1 MIDSDKRKAA
11 MLLHREGMKVR
22 EISRRFGISR
32 NSVRAII
39 IQKGVV
45 QRTVRK
51 DKIQLDPDLVR
62 RLGKQY
68 NGQVQR
74 VHEKLTAV
82 S

>member
-1 MIDSDKRKAA
+1 MIDADKRKAVI
-11 MLLHREGMKVR
+11 LLHREGMKVR

-68 NGQVQR
+68 NQ
-74 VHEKLTAV
+74 T